1 MKKFYIFL
9 IALFIIN
16 GAMAQGSV
24 LALSINALAQSKHPT
39 FRSNEIVRD
48 GMHNT
53 GMKISNLNSEMNL
66 GKIIK
71 LQNHR
76 PYEKSILH
84 FNVPFPGCCR
94 CPASY

>member
-53 GMKISNLNSEMNL
+53 GMKKSNLNSEMNL

-71 LQNHR
+71 LQA
-76 PYEKSILH
+76 
-84 FNVPFPGCCR
+84 
-94 CPASY
+94 PARTVQFAKLEALGGSTFGH